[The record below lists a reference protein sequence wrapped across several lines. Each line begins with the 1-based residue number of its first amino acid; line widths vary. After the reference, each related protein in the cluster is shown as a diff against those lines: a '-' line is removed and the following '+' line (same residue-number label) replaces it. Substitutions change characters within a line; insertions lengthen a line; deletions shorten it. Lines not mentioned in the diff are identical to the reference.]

1 MKSHIFIEKQRY
13 TDRHTKGRIL
23 RAYLRRG
30 FKLYVNFFIIIG
42 GQRAVMEKKPG
53 KVNRFKKPLLILAA
67 AAVIV
72 LVVTFL
78 ALAALFISFFYYLGT
93 IDDPF
98 HPGPPLYQ
106 YELTV
111 SGLDG
116 FTTVNGSAVIMVPL
130 PAQNGSP
137 VLAGGW
143 WVDYPPDYR
152 ERRHGMTGLSPTNTP
167 MGPMLAA
174 GINMTDYYE
183 SYAGVTPMAIL
194 PGQNE
199 SELPHIVPARVDKP
213 WSFDNLNIIASGSIG
228 TLDDPTSEQGRQAVI
243 AFLQAPLVPAQN
255 GTGNMN
261 YTTYVYIDPELSP
274 KNNDSTIRIHGA
286 LSVVLNHNK
295 VNASEEGM
303 RRFEYH
309 TYTIDESIPAGVTG
323 YVPIN
328 ISCSSSSGT
337 SSVPQIVM

>member
-1 MKSHIFIEKQRY
+1 MF
-13 TDRHTKGRIL
+13 
-23 RAYLRRG
+23 
-30 FKLYVNFFIIIG
+30 
-42 GQRAVMEKKPG
+42 P
-53 KVNRFKKPLLILAA
+53 
-67 AAVIV
+67 
-72 LVVTFL
+72 
-78 ALAALFISFFYYLGT
+78 FFYYLGT

-98 HPGPPLYQ
+98 QPGPPLYQ
-106 YELTV
+106 YELIV

-116 FTTVNGSAVIMVPL
+116 FTTENGSAVIMLPL

-143 WVDYPPDYR
+143 WVNYPSDTR
-152 ERRHGMTGLSPTNTP
+152 ERRHGMTSLSPTNTP

-183 SYAGVTPMAIL
+183 SFARVTLMAIV

-199 SELPHIVPARVDKP
+199 SELPPIVPDRVDKP
-213 WSFDNLNIIASGSIG
+213 WSFDNLDVIASGSIG
-228 TLDDPTSEQGRQAVI
+228 TLDDPTYEQGRQAVI
-243 AFLQAPLVPAQN
+243 TFLQAPLVPAQN
-255 GTGNMN
+255 GTGITN
-261 YTTYVYIDPELSP
+261 YTSYVYIDPALSP
-274 KNNDSTIRIHGA
+274 KNNDSAIRIHGG
-286 LSVVLNHNK
+286 LSIVLNHNK

-309 TYTIDESIPAGVTG
+309 TYMIDESIPAGVTG

>member
-1 MKSHIFIEKQRY
+1 
-13 TDRHTKGRIL
+13 
-23 RAYLRRG
+23 
-30 FKLYVNFFIIIG
+30 
-42 GQRAVMEKKPG
+42 MEKTG
-53 KVNRFKKPLLILAA
+53 KIHRFRKLLLIFAA
-67 AAVIV
+67 AAAIV
-72 LVVTFL
+72 LVVVFL
-78 ALAALFISFFYYLGT
+78 ALAALFVSFFYYLGT

-98 HPGPPLYQ
+98 QPGPPLYQ
-106 YELTV
+106 FELTV

-116 FTTVNGSAVIMVPL
+116 FTSENGSAVIMVPL

-143 WVDYPPDYR
+143 WVNYPSDTR

-183 SYAGVTPMAIL
+183 SFARVTLMAIV
-194 PGQNE
+194 PGQNA
-199 SELPHIVPARVDKP
+199 SELPPIVPDRVDKP
-213 WSFDNLNIIASGSIG
+213 RSFDDFNITASGSIA
-228 TLDDPTSEQGRQAVI
+228 TLDDPTSEQGRKAVI

-255 GTGNMN
+255 GTGITN
-261 YTTYVYIDPELSP
+261 YTTYVYIDPALLP
-274 KNNDSTIRIHGA
+274 KNNDSAIRIRGW

-337 SSVPQIVM
+337 SPVPQVVM

>member
-1 MKSHIFIEKQRY
+1 
-13 TDRHTKGRIL
+13 
-23 RAYLRRG
+23 
-30 FKLYVNFFIIIG
+30 
-42 GQRAVMEKKPG
+42 MEKKPG
-53 KVNRFKKPLLILAA
+53 KIHRFKKPLLIFAA

-72 LVVTFL
+72 IVVALL
-78 ALAALFISFFYYLGT
+78 ALAALFVSFFYYLGT

-98 HPGPPLYQ
+98 QPGPPQYL

-116 FTTVNGSAVIMVPL
+116 FTTENGSAVIMMPL
-130 PAQNGSP
+130 PAKNGSP
-137 VLAGGW
+137 IQVGGW
-143 WVDYPPDYR
+143 WVNYPPDSR
-152 ERRHGMTGLSPTNTP
+152 ERRHGMTSLSPTNTS

-183 SYAGVTPMAIL
+183 SYAGVTPMAIM

-199 SELPHIVPARVDKP
+199 SELPPIVPARVDKP
-213 WSFDNLNIIASGSIG
+213 WSFDDLNIIASGSIG

-243 AFLQAPLVPAQN
+243 AFIQAPLAPAQN
-255 GTGNMN
+255 GTGTMN
-261 YTTYVYIDPELSP
+261 YTTYVYIDPALSP
-274 KNNDSTIRIHGA
+274 KNNDSAIRIHGA

-309 TYTIDESIPAGVTG
+309 TYVIDESIPARVTG

-328 ISCSSSSGT
+328 ISYSCNSGT
-337 SSVPQIVM
+337 DPVPQIVM